1 MGCSGGTGCRLGL
14 DALLV
19 ALRKAY
25 GRRSGESGR
34 AEEHIVVEAHVVAH
48 ETLWVAGFRSV
59 QALVERNRQD
69 VCCKVRWCGHLLGNT
84 GGVPLDPVVLKPVE
98 SAPAGQALTAKRELE
113 GGCDFR
119 RPSESFSPQK
129 RWPRRA
135 VFQHMFFRRRRLFR
149 VELNAQTGFVSECR
163 YLLKQNRHQGLSR
176 AGTNAGAAV
185 MVRIRVMVVSE

>member
-1 MGCSGGTGCRLGL
+1 M
-14 DALLV
+14 
-19 ALRKAY
+19 
-25 GRRSGESGR
+25 
-34 AEEHIVVEAHVVAH
+34 
-48 ETLWVAGFRSV
+48 

-163 YLLKQNRHQGLSR
+163 YLLKQSRHQCWGSFGLE
-176 AGTNAGAAV
+176 V
-185 MVRIRVMVVSE
+185 MVGVRVK